1 MGREGSGPAA
11 VSGSALPPTHRDAR
25 NAPCLFRGCADKL
38 RNMHVS
44 GVQVCACSWG
54 KLHGSLAVAVPADA
68 CAVNVSANYKGA
80 FVLVARGGCDFA
92 TKAKHM
98 QRAGCA
104 TDSHLACQFCHLAQQ
119 MG

>member
-1 MGREGSGPAA
+1 
-11 VSGSALPPTHRDAR
+11 
-25 NAPCLFRGCADKL
+25 
-38 RNMHVS
+38 MHVS

-80 FVLVARGGCDFA
+80 FVLVERGGCDFA